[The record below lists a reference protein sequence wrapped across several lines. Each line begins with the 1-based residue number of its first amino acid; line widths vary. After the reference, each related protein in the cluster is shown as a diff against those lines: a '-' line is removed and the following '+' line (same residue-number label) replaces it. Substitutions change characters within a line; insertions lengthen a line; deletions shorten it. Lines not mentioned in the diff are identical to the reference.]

1 MSRSVRRNFSR
12 DRGTFPGR
20 DARTEESP
28 VIMGTMLLWPA
39 ATLLGFLLC
48 TAVVVALGA
57 SSTARYEHARA
68 AAGEQAQRAAAR
80 ASGTHPAGRR
90 VAAAPSGG
98 GQAQPQA
105 VAVAVRPAEAPA
117 RAAVAAPGAA
127 HAWWLVDEAA
137 QVLAGPFDDR
147 IDADWAALAGE
158 LPAVSV
164 FGAPRP
170 DGSIAPRPSPADRA
184 WLAELGDQLDR
195 LPEDWDALLTD
206 TDPLTTLVVEVA
218 AALVEAGLPLH
229 DAAGAGTAGGVCLV
243 PDTGSCGVLVSWR
256 THDRMGVQLSRGDA
270 AVEAVQELMDAA
282 LADTLAE
289 LGFVVQTFGA
299 SGVPLVTALR

>member
-1 MSRSVRRNFSR
+1 
-12 DRGTFPGR
+12 
-20 DARTEESP
+20 
-28 VIMGTMLLWPA
+28 MGTMLLWPA
-39 ATLLGFLLC
+39 AAVLGFLLC

-57 SSTARYEHARA
+57 SSTARYEYARA
-68 AAGEQAQRAAAR
+68 TATQHTQRAAAR

-90 VAAAPSGG
+90 AAAPAAGG
-98 GQAQPQA
+98 DGQLRPHG
-105 VAVAVRPAEAPA
+105 VAVAARPAEAPA
-117 RAAVAAPGAA
+117 PARVAVAAPGTG
-127 HAWWLVDEAA
+127 HGWWLVDEGA

-147 IDADWAALAGE
+147 IDADWAALSGGLA
-158 LPAVSV
+158 AVSV
-164 FGAPRP
+164 YGAPRA
-170 DGSIAPRPSPADRA
+170 DGSVAPRPSPADRA

-229 DAAGAGTAGGVCLV
+229 DAAGAGTSGGVCLV
-243 PDTGSCGVLVSWR
+243 PEAASCGVLVSWR

-270 AVEAVQELMDAA
+270 ALEAVQELMDAA
-282 LADTLAE
+282 LADTLTE

-299 SGVPLVTALR
+299 SGVPLVTAVR